1 MIKLGDFATAPLYNI
16 KAVVQATDISPSTL
30 RAWERRYEFCSPHRS
45 ESGYRLYSDR
55 DIAVIRWLKLQV
67 ESGMAISQAVT
78 WYQSL
83 VEEGLSAE
91 QTVLPTASNDEFGFS
106 PTIVPRQNK
115 PEKVPSFEQLQH
127 ELVNAL
133 VALNEAEAG
142 SVLTESYSFYSIEEI
157 GEQII
162 TPVLVEI
169 GERWHAGKLSITR
182 EHFAT
187 GYIQQHLL
195 SILRGTRSNPNGESV
210 WIACAPEEQ
219 HEVGA
224 ILLAVYLKRAGFQVK
239 YLGANLP
246 IEGLSADIAS
256 EKPAMVVFSASTESA
271 AKQLEKLTDMLAMLG
286 SVRPIIGYGGRI
298 FNHDPE
304 LREQVSG
311 VYLGQSGLQAVE
323 IAQDLL
329 HNGISGS

>member
-30 RAWERRYEFCSPHRS
+30 RAWERRYEFCTPHRS
-45 ESGYRLYSDR
+45 QSGYRLYSDR
-55 DIAVIRWLKLQV
+55 DIAIIRWLKLQV

-83 VEEGLSAE
+83 VEEVESTE
-91 QTVLPTASNDEFGFS
+91 QTVLPTQNDEPLFS
-106 PTIVPRQNK
+106 PSTLPRQNK
-115 PEKVPSFEQLQH
+115 PERVPSFEQLQH
-127 ELVNAL
+127 ELVTAL
-133 VALNEAEAG
+133 VALREAEANK
-142 SVLTESYSFYSIEEI
+142 VLTESYSFYAIEEI
-157 GEQII
+157 GERLIG
-162 TPVLVEI
+162 PVLIEI
-169 GERWHAGKLSITR
+169 GARWHAGKLSITR

-187 GYIQQHLL
+187 AFIRQHLL
-195 SILRGTRSNPNGESV
+195 SILRGTRDNPNGGSI

-224 ILLAVYLKRAGFQVK
+224 VLLAIYLKRAGFQVR
-239 YLGANLP
+239 YLGADLP

-256 EKPAMVVFSASTESA
+256 ERPAMVIFSASTESS
-271 AKQLEKLTDMLAMLG
+271 AKQLEQLTGMLG
-286 SVRPIIGYGGRI
+286 SLNGVRPVVGYGGRI
-298 FNHDPE
+298 FNQNPE

-311 VYLGQSGLQAVE
+311 VYLGESSLQAVE

-329 HNGISGS
+329 NNGASTS